1 MWSWTASTG
10 LCWAYFG
17 SVQPS
22 TCFSPSAAGIL
33 STIGIIPLHI
43 PAIQSRSCF
52 CGGAGAGL
60 RYLVGTFAEDYT
72 SFISLFTEFP
82 FCLTRRTGD
91 AYTASQLVSILPTLL
106 VALAGMVRK
115 GRPVPGCAERTAVFV
130 LGMGLCA
137 CFPFVRMAAML
148 GQPDWFGLIFALLI
162 LTLTLDYRFDRA
174 EPVRWAMIFL
184 PQPH

>member
-33 STIGIIPLHI
+33 STIGIIPITYSGNTKPKLL
-43 PAIQSRSCF
+43 

-91 AYTASQLVSILPTLL
+91 AYTASS
-106 VALAGMVRK
+106 
-115 GRPVPGCAERTAVFV
+115 
-130 LGMGLCA
+130 
-137 CFPFVRMAAML
+137 
-148 GQPDWFGLIFALLI
+148 W
-162 LTLTLDYRFDRA
+162 
-174 EPVRWAMIFL
+174 
-184 PQPH
+184 